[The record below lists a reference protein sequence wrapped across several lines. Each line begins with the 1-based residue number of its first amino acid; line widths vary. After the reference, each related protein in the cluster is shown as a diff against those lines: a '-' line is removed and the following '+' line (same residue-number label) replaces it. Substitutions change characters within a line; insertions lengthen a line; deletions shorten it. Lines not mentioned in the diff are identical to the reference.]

1 MNDGEEGFKGTTCV
15 WKMQEKG
22 LIALCLCGWCR
33 RTMRGKGLR
42 ALSLCKLYLKL
53 FSEEKVYADGFVPY
67 LVLVERWSMINFFFF
82 PLCREWVCSKVQIRS
97 AVPTIYWQSTH
108 WATHMKS
115 FHLHHTHRLTATW
128 WVQACWKVSI
138 SLDIW
143 VIIGLEHLDMFHAD
157 SFLRMLSE
165 HYLGES
171 SRVSGTFQSHA
182 CLLLWLYC
190 TRSWK
195 SSKSKGPSW
204 RPATL
209 KDLGRFS
216 LTR

>member
-1 MNDGEEGFKGTTCV
+1 
-15 WKMQEKG
+15 
-22 LIALCLCGWCR
+22 
-33 RTMRGKGLR
+33 MRGKGLR

-157 SFLRMLSE
+157 SRVLSADAEWALLRRVLTCVRHIPKPCMPAFMALLYSFLKIIKIKRAFLKACHPE
-165 HYLGES
+165 GLG
-171 SRVSGTFQSHA
+171 
-182 CLLLWLYC
+182 
-190 TRSWK
+190 
-195 SSKSKGPSW
+195 
-204 RPATL
+204 
-209 KDLGRFS
+209 
-216 LTR
+216 